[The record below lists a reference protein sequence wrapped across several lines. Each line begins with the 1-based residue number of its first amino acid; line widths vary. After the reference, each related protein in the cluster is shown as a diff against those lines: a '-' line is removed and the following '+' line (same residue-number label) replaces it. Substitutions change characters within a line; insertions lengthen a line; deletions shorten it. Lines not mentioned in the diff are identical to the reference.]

1 MRNGSQAR
9 SAADLKIRMA
19 WYLGLHFASVLELG
33 HFLFQIVYSFL
44 GLQCGSTSGPHHN
57 ARGEG
62 GKFPGY
68 SDNIPEARAR
78 NRREHDAKEKENI
91 VEARSVHCVFPSS
104 GMTLGKVND
113 PQSKALHCHAV
124 RRRDGRHNLS
134 FSARGLAGGKVGMET
149 SR

>member
-1 MRNGSQAR
+1 
-9 SAADLKIRMA
+9 MA

-44 GLQCGSTSGPHHN
+44 GLQPRTSSSPQHN

-62 GKFPGY
+62 GEFPGY

-91 VEARSVHCVFPSS
+91 VEARSVHRAFPSCD
-104 GMTLGKVND
+104 LAWGK
-113 PQSKALHCHAV
+113 
-124 RRRDGRHNLS
+124 
-134 FSARGLAGGKVGMET
+134 
-149 SR
+149 